1 MDVVFRPCYRLALL
15 IAGVVCF
22 YHSASAQDSDDLSA
36 DHGRLLAS
44 FDFEEQ
50 LRLDWS
56 HLFLQEP
63 SLPPKDLFFTAESD
77 PLYAAEGERSLKF
90 TLRGGSVSYRT
101 REHLLIPA
109 EANANYL
116 ARVWVRTEGF
126 NVAGARIELRIVD
139 EDLVTAEQSDTDPLL
154 AATLAEFASEAV
166 RTNGEWVLLSVP
178 FDTRGEA
185 TQSGG
190 RLRIVPSLQIVQPD
204 FIASLGA
211 TGLLPLTED
220 VSGSAWFDG
229 VELWRMPT
237 IDFYPLDQGIG
248 FAGEPFACRVM
259 VSDPIDPA
267 PKVTI
272 TLRDLDGVTLG
283 VDEFVASRNNGGV
296 HRPLPIT
303 EPGWYDAHL
312 VVRSDA
318 GVIAERHHSI
328 LALRPPIRREQR
340 GVPRFGYSFEDWS
353 TSDLPAITDV
363 LSVLD
368 PGVVEFSIWP
378 PRNDDAPLGES
389 IEPMRTTI
397 EAQRRARRDVLF
409 AIPRVH
415 PSIAENAGTMP
426 EDVATVLMLDASLWA
441 PMLERW
447 LVQFGTTVD
456 RWRLASEA
464 DAPAMG
470 GFPEKLVQIMDDL
483 VADPVL
489 SVPTPLD
496 GEVWGEAP
504 YLVASRAYTARAQ
517 AEFLGTNDASPPVTV
532 SVASPPESWRR
543 RDQLDA
549 MAHRL
554 LAAWRGGAERVLM
567 PMQTRDEGFQPAM
580 FAWAT
585 LGPALEGRSFE
596 GELHASETATCL
608 VADGQ
613 HGMLIVAWSD
623 QLNTSERIELPLG
636 TERVTVESMDGR
648 SWSVASSDGVHALDL
663 TSTPIIVRDA
673 DPSVVQ
679 LASSM
684 TFEPSSVE
692 SRRGPQRLR
701 FVIENPF
708 DETVDGEIELL
719 APEGWSFEPT
729 RVSLHMLAKDHA
741 YVETVVRWGQIPTLG
756 IHAIPV
762 RLKIGGAQLVDAR
775 VNVPLS
781 VVSPGLDIEA
791 DWALAKAAPSGR
803 SVVVVTMA
811 VTNRGAVAVDLE
823 ATAVA
828 WRVGRERVV
837 ISNLQSGE
845 RAVRRIQFN
854 VDLKRLMGHD
864 IRLSVYEV
872 NGSAAV
878 AIGIPVVA
886 TTGRAVV
893 VVEE

>member
-1 MDVVFRPCYRLALL
+1 MFRPCYRLALL
-15 IAGVVCF
+15 VAVVVCF
-22 YHSASAQDSDDLSA
+22 HHSAPAQDTDELSA

-63 SLPPKDLFFTAESD
+63 TLPPKDLFFTAESD
-77 PLYAAEGERSLKF
+77 PLHAAEGERSLKF
-90 TLRGGSVSYRT
+90 SLRGGSVSYRI
-101 REHLLIPA
+101 REHVLIPA

-126 NVAGARIELRIVD
+126 NVAAARIELRIVD
-139 EDLVTAEQSDTDPLL
+139 EDLLTVEPTGTDPLL
-154 AATLAEFASEAV
+154 GATLAEFSSEPI
-166 RTNGEWVLLSVP
+166 RTNGDWVLLNVP

-185 TQSGG
+185 ARAGG
-190 RLRIVPSLQIVQPD
+190 HLRIVPSLQIVQPN
-204 FIASLGA
+204 FIAPLGA
-211 TGLLPLTED
+211 TRLLPLSED
-220 VSGSAWFDG
+220 VSGTAWFDG
-229 VELWRMPT
+229 VEIWRMPT
-237 IDFYPLDQGIG
+237 IDFYPLHHGVG
-248 FAGEPFACRVM
+248 FAGDPFAVRVM

-267 PKVTI
+267 PTVFV
-272 TLRDLDGVTLG
+272 TLRDLDGIILA
-283 VDEFVASRNNGGV
+283 VDEFVAVRTDGGV
-296 HRPLPIT
+296 DRPLPIT
-303 EPGWYDAHL
+303 APGWYDVEM

-318 GVIAERHHSI
+318 GVIAQEHHSI
-328 LALRPPIRREQR
+328 LALRPATSRDQR
-340 GVPRFGYSFEDWS
+340 GVPRFGYSFEEWS
-353 TSDLPAITDV
+353 TNELPAIVNV
-363 LSVLD
+363 LDVLD

-389 IEPMRTTI
+389 IQPMRTMI

-415 PSIAENAGTMP
+415 PTIALNAGTMP
-426 EDVATVLMLDASLWA
+426 EDVATIFMLDASLWA

-447 LVQFGTTVD
+447 LVHFGTTVD

-470 GFPEKLVQIMDDL
+470 GFPEQLVDLMVDL

-517 AEFLGTNDASPPVTV
+517 AGLLGRNDATPAVTILVSP
-532 SVASPPESWRR
+532 PPESWRQ

-554 LAAWRGGAERVLM
+554 LAAWRGGAERVLV
-567 PMQTRDEGFQPAM
+567 PMKTLDDGFLPPM
-580 FAWAT
+580 LAWAT
-585 LGPALEGRSFE
+585 LGPALEGRSFQ
-596 GELHASETATCL
+596 GELHASETATCF
-608 VADGQ
+608 VADGLQ
-613 HGMLIVAWSD
+613 GMLVVAWSD
-623 QLNTSERIELPLG
+623 QLNGSERIELPLG
-636 TERVTVESMDGR
+636 TEQVTVESMDGR

-663 TSTPIIVRDA
+663 TSTPIIIRDA

-701 FVIENPF
+701 LVFENPF
-708 DETVDGEIELL
+708 DVGVDGEIELL
-719 APEGWSFEPT
+719 APEGWSFEPA
-729 RVSLHMLAKDHA
+729 RSPLHMLANGRA
-741 YVETVVRWGQIPTLG
+741 YVETVVRWDQIPTLG
-756 IHAIPV
+756 VHAIPV
-762 RLKIGGAQLVDAR
+762 RLQIGGAQLVDAR
-775 VNVPLS
+775 VHVPLS
-781 VVSPGLDIEA
+781 IVSPGLDIEA
-791 DWALAKAAPSGR
+791 DWTLANAAASGR

-811 VTNRGAVAVDLE
+811 VTNRGAVPVDLE
-823 ATAVA
+823 AIAVA
-828 WRVGRERVV
+828 WRVGRERVL
-837 ISNLQSGE
+837 ISNLQPGE

-864 IRLSVYEV
+864 IRLSVHEV

-886 TTGRAVV
+886 TSGQAVV